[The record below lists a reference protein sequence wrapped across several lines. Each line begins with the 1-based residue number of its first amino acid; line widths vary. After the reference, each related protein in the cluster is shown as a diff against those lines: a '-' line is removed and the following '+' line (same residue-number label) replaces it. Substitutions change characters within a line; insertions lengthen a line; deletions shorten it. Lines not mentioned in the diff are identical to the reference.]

1 MTVKEA
7 LIFSTDFLKEITD
20 EAENEA
26 KILISHLA
34 DEKIGRL
41 GLSAK
46 GIDESVLNEML
57 KQRAEGTPIQYII
70 GKWWF
75 YKGEFLVGD
84 GVLIPRQD
92 TETLVE
98 VANEI
103 LKGKENPSVADL
115 CAGSGCIGISI
126 ATDFPKAT
134 VAAVEKYEK
143 AFSYLLK
150 NIEHNG
156 TKNVKPVLADVCD
169 QPFGSYDLIVSNPPY
184 ITAEDMK
191 SLPREVKCEP
201 ETALFGGQDGL
212 YFYRKITA
220 VWKTALKPNG
230 ELAFEVGINEADAVS
245 GILSQNGFKNI
256 TVRNDLCGVQRV
268 VFGTVGN
275 I

>member
-7 LIFSTDFLKEITD
+7 LIYSESFLNKITD

-26 KILISHLA
+26 KMLVSHLTG
-34 DEKIGRL
+34 ENIGRL
-41 GLSAK
+41 VFSSK
-46 GIDESVLNEML
+46 NIDEAALNKML
-57 KQRAEGTPIQYII
+57 GQRAEGTPIQYII

-75 YKGEFLVGD
+75 YKGEFFVGD

-98 VANEI
+98 VATEL
-103 LKGKENPSVADL
+103 LKGKENPQVADL

-126 ATDFPKAT
+126 ATDFPRASVT
-134 VAAVEKYEK
+134 AVEKYDK
-143 AFSYLLK
+143 AHSYLQK
-150 NIEHNG
+150 NIIHNG
-156 TKNVKPVLADVCD
+156 TKNVKPVLADVLEK
-169 QPFGSYDLIVSNPPY
+169 PFGNYDLIVSNPPY

-191 SLPREVKCEP
+191 KLSREVKCEP
-201 ETALFGGQDGL
+201 ETALFGGEDGL

-230 ELAFEVGINEADAVS
+230 VLAFEVGINEADAVS
-245 GILSQNGFKNI
+245 DILAKNNFKNI

-268 VFGTVGN
+268 VFGTAGN